1 LKHDT
6 LSTHTSNSLITDELE
21 ATGSSERRGPQERR
35 QRTLLALLLGSFHAR
50 RRMPRR
56 MHDTGI
62 AHVDWHDARW
72 LAVGVLILLL
82 SSTDAILTLMLLDH
96 GAAEI
101 NPLMAPLVGGTSRAF
116 VLWKVALTAGGVV
129 LLTLLVRMRA
139 FGRFPAGLLLYM
151 VLLAYS
157 GLVGYEFW
165 LLDSLAPAL

>member
-1 LKHDT
+1 LGT
-6 LSTHTSNSLITDELE
+6 PTSNSLVTDELE
-21 ATGSSERRGPQERR
+21 STGSGERRDLTERR

-50 RRMPRR
+50 RRTPRR
-56 MHDTGI
+56 MHDMGV

-72 LAVGVLILLL
+72 LAVGLLILLL

-101 NPLMAPLVGGTSRAF
+101 NPLMAPLVGGASRSF

-129 LLTLLVRMRA
+129 MLTLFVRIRA

-151 VLLAYS
+151 VLLAYA

-165 LLDSLAPAL
+165 LLDSLAPVL